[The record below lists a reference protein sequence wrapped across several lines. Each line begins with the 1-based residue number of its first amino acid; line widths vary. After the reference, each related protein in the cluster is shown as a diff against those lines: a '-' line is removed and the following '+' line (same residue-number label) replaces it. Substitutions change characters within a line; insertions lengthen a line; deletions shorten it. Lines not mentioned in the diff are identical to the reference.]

1 MLESIEPSI
10 SSGFCALIAFPFT
23 TVGVADT
30 EAFAGVAR
38 EEAERLEETEGFET
52 GALLE
57 DAGVVV
63 ERFGATSRGFTG
75 PRSIVLA
82 RF

>member
-10 SSGFCALIAFPFT
+10 SSGFCALIALPFT

-30 EAFAGVAR
+30 EAFAGVAT
-38 EEAERLEETEGFET
+38 EEAERLEETDAFET
-52 GALLE
+52 RALLE
-57 DAGVVV
+57 DTGVGV
-63 ERFGATSRGFTG
+63 ERFGAASRGFTG

>member
-10 SSGFCALIAFPFT
+10 SSGFCALIALPFT
-23 TVGVADT
+23 TEGLSDT

-38 EEAERLEETEGFET
+38 EEAERLEETEAFET

-57 DAGVVV
+57 DAGVGV
-63 ERFGATSRGFTG
+63 ERFGATSSGFTG

>member
-1 MLESIEPSI
+1 MLESIEPSM
-10 SSGFCALIAFPFT
+10 SSGFCSLIALPFT

-30 EAFAGVAR
+30 EAFDGDAR
-38 EEAERLEETEGFET
+38 EEEERLEETEAFET

-57 DAGVVV
+57 DAGVGV
-63 ERFGATSRGFTG
+63 ELFGATSRGLTG